1 MSDEG
6 WWGERLFAAADPRA
20 VWARSGSAV
29 PFGALREETARLTR
43 TLTCYGIRPGTT
55 VAVHGTPSFTQLWCV
70 FALWSIGAQVILL
83 EPALGRAERAALLEL
98 SAPQFVISL
107 GERFDGQGL
116 FVPECEVLVRRRRG
130 GLPART
136 PHCLV
141 QFSSGTTG
149 RPKAAGR
156 TAASLL
162 TEVARLG
169 SLPLMPGAGERVAVL
184 EPIAHSFPL
193 IGGVLHALAVGAT
206 VVFPA
211 SADGAAVT
219 EAVAGSH
226 AVLGRPHHFAQL
238 TEAAAGTG
246 LPLLRLA
253 VSGGDTLPAE
263 TAGAFARRYGVLVG
277 QAYGTT
283 ETGVVSTDLAGVHGP
298 ESIGVPVPGVRTRVT
313 AGTLQVHVPCSPH
326 PYEPDRP
333 GPDGHGPDPYEPRP
347 REGGG
352 WLSTYDLVTRD
363 PATGALWLRG
373 RAGRTASG
381 AQLLDIEEVL
391 RAHRHVTEAVVL
403 GPDPVEAHVAGT
415 DELARTDLSAWCRRF
430 LGEQSV
436 PRRFHMVPEL
446 ARSASGKLL
455 RDRDRLH
462 ERGWAPRP
470 GLAGR
475 RR

>member
-1 MSDEG
+1 MNDEG
-6 WWGERLFAAADPRA
+6 WWGGSLLDAADPRS

-29 PFGALREETARLTR
+29 TFGTLRQETNRLTH
-43 TLTCYGIRPGTT
+43 TLTCYGIRRGAT

-83 EPALGRAERAALLEL
+83 EPALGRAEREALLAM
-98 SAPQFVISL
+98 SAPQFVISV
-107 GERFDGQGL
+107 GERHAGEGR
-116 FVPECEVLVRRRRG
+116 FVPECEVLVRRGRD

-136 PHCLV
+136 PHCVV

-162 TEVARLG
+162 TEVDRLG
-169 SLPLMPGAGERVAVL
+169 SLPLMPRRGECVAVL
-184 EPIAHSFPL
+184 EPMAHSFAL

-206 VVFPA
+206 VMFPA
-211 SADGAAVT
+211 SADSTAVVEAA
-219 EAVAGSH
+219 ARSH
-226 AVLGRPHHFAQL
+226 AVLGRPQHFAVL
-238 TEAAAGTG
+238 AAAPSGTD

-253 VSGGDTLPAE
+253 VSGGDVLPVE
-263 TAGAFARRYGVLVG
+263 TAGAFARRYGVLIG

-283 ETGVVSTDLAGVHGP
+283 ETGIVSTDLAGAYGP
-298 ESIGVPVPGVRTRVT
+298 ESIGVPVPGLRTRVV
-313 AGTLQVHVPCSPH
+313 AGALQVHVPCSP
-326 PYEPDRP
+326 RP
-333 GPDGHGPDPYEPRP
+333 FGPRHH
-347 REGGG
+347 EGGG
-352 WLSTYDLVTRD
+352 WLSTHDLVTRD

-381 AQLLDIEEVL
+381 HDLLDIEAVL
-391 RAHRHVTEAVVL
+391 RAHRHVTEVVVL

-415 DELARTDLSAWCRRF
+415 DELARADLSAWCRQF
-430 LGEQSV
+430 LGEQAV
-436 PRRFHMVPEL
+436 PRRFHVVPEL
-446 ARSASGKLL
+446 TRSASGKVL
-455 RDRDRLH
+455 RDRVRLH

-475 RR
+475 GR

>member
-1 MSDEG
+1 MSDEA
-6 WWGERLFAAADPRA
+6 WWGDRLLAAADPQA

-29 PFGALREETARLTR
+29 SFGELRAETTRLAH
-43 TLTCYGIRPGTT
+43 TLSCHGIRPGAT

-98 SAPQFVISL
+98 SAPQFVIGV
-107 GERFDGQGL
+107 GERHDRADL

-149 RPKAAGR
+149 RPKAGGR

-162 TEVARLG
+162 TEVERLG
-169 SLPLMPGAGERVAVL
+169 SLPLMPGTGERVAVP
-184 EPIAHSFPL
+184 EPIAHSFAL

-211 SADGAAVT
+211 SESSAAVA
-219 EAVAGSH
+219 EAVARSH
-226 AVLGRPHHFAQL
+226 VVLGRPHHFAML
-238 TEAAAGTG
+238 ADAAAGTA
-246 LPLLRLA
+246 LPFLRLA

-283 ETGVVSTDLAGVHGP
+283 ETGIVSTDLAGVYGP

-313 AGTLQVHVPCSPH
+313 AGALQVHVPRSPH
-326 PYEPDRP
+326 PYEPW
-333 GPDGHGPDPYEPRP
+333 PRQD
-347 REGGG
+347 GG

-373 RAGRTASG
+373 RAGQTASG
-381 AQLLDIEEVL
+381 AQLLDIEAVL

-415 DELARTDLSAWCRRF
+415 DELARADLSAWCRRF
-430 LGEQSV
+430 LGEQAV